1 MLKDLGALPTGRA
14 ENPEHEVEPVQI
26 GFTPKGV
33 NDE

>member
-1 MLKDLGALPTGRA
+1 MLTDLGALPTGT